1 MTRTHAFSFASLNVT
16 PNDIEEFIGYL
27 PGSSLEAFKDQYETA
42 LAKAA
47 DVCQIIAGY
56 RLFDDV
62 EITKKNIVIDGTLF
76 STGRMVSG
84 QLKGSSGIA
93 VFVCTTGHGISGLAK
108 EMTASGDIVMAYMY
122 DVIGSLCAEKAAD
135 RMETFLLE
143 ELSLKGFVI
152 SNRCSPGYC
161 GWDVGEQAKL
171 FSLLPNGFCG
181 VTLSASSLMTPIKSV
196 SGIIGY
202 GPGSRKTERPCKQC
216 HQTDCIYKKNNPHV
230 KTSNHSRTGF
240 FDT

>member
-16 PNDIEEFIGYL
+16 ANDIEEFIGYQ
-27 PGSSLEAFKDQYETA
+27 PGSSLDAFKDHYETA

-62 EITKKNIVIDGTLF
+62 EITKKSILIDGTSF
-76 STGRMVSG
+76 STGSIVSG

-93 VFVCTTGHGISGLAK
+93 VFVCTAGHGISELAK
-108 EMTASGDIVMAYMY
+108 EMTTSGDVVMAYMY

-135 RMETFLLE
+135 RMESLL
-143 ELSLKGFVI
+143 LKEFKNEGNGL

-161 GWDVGEQAKL
+161 GWDVGEQRKL
-171 FSLLPNGFCG
+171 FSLLPEGFCG

-202 GPGSRKTERPCKQC
+202 GAKVGKMERPCKKCNHTQC
-216 HQTDCIYKKNNPHV
+216 ISIAN
-230 KTSNHSRTGF
+230 SRF
-240 FDT
+240 PIVD

>member
-16 PNDIEEFIGYL
+16 ANDIEEFIGYL
-27 PGSSLEAFKDQYETA
+27 PGSSLEAFEDHYESA

-47 DVCQIIAGY
+47 DVSQIIAGY

-62 EITKKNIVIDGTLF
+62 EITKNNIVIDGTLF

-93 VFVCTTGHGISGLAK
+93 VFVCTAGHGISELAK
-108 EMTASGDIVMAYMY
+108 EMTTAGDVLMAYMY

-135 RMETFLLE
+135 KLEALL
-143 ELSLKGFVI
+143 LKEIAIAGFGI

-181 VTLSASSLMTPIKSV
+181 VTLSSSSLMTPIKSV

-202 GPGSRKTERPCKQC
+202 GADAVKMERPCKQC
-216 HQTDCIYKKNNPHV
+216 KQAQCLYK
-230 KTSNHSRTGF
+230 T
-240 FDT
+240 

>member
-27 PGSSLEAFKDQYETA
+27 PGSSLDAFKDHYESA
-42 LAKAA
+42 LEKAA

-56 RLFDDV
+56 RLFDSV
-62 EITKKNIVIDGTLF
+62 KITKNNIIIDGTLF
-76 STGRMVSG
+76 STGGMVSG
-84 QLKGSSGIA
+84 QLKSSSGIA
-93 VFVCTTGHGISGLAK
+93 VFVCTAGHGISELAK
-108 EMTASGDIVMAYMY
+108 EMTTSGDVVMAYMY

-135 RMETFLLE
+135 RMEAFLFKESALA
-143 ELSLKGFVI
+143 GFGI

-161 GWDVGEQAKL
+161 GWDVSEQAKL

-202 GPGSRKTERPCKQC
+202 GTDAGKMERPCKQC
-216 HQTDCIYKKNNPHV
+216 KQAQCLYK
-230 KTSNHSRTGF
+230 T
-240 FDT
+240 